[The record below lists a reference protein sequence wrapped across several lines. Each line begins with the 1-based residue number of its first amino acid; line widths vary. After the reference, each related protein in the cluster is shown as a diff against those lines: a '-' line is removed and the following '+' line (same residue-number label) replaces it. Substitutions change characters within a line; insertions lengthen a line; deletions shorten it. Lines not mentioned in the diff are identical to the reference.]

1 MKLLTLPSDTSIPF
15 MRYRVPAVITSLSL
29 CVLSLVL
36 FVFVGMN
43 YGIDFRGGT
52 MVELRFKEPANVSQ
66 LRQEIGELN
75 LGDLQIVEFGAPTDV
90 LIRVEEQPG
99 GEEAQQRAVILLREM
114 FGETAEFRRVE
125 VVGPRVSGELARAGA
140 IAVGVAL
147 LAIMGYIWLRF
158 EWHFA
163 IGAVLTT
170 FHDVVLTIGLFSAT
184 QIEFNLSSIAAVLTI
199 VGYSLNDTVVVY
211 DRVRENLRRFKRL
224 SMPELLDMSINQML
238 SRTLMT
244 SITTLLALGALFTFG
259 GEVIRSF
266 TFAMIWGVVVGT
278 FSSIF
283 IAAPLL
289 ITLNLRPDRT
299 GGGGADDASKE
310 DNAGADGDT
319 DAGVPA
325 KA

>member
-1 MKLLTLPSDTSIPF
+1 MKMIPLPQETAIPF
-15 MRYRVPAVITSLSL
+15 MRYRMPAVATSM
-29 CVLSLVL
+29 VLSVLSIVL
-36 FVFVGMN
+36 FLAVGMN

-52 MVELRFKEPANVSQ
+52 MVELRFKEPVSISA
-66 LRQEIGELN
+66 LRAEVGTLN
-75 LGDLQIVEFGAPTDV
+75 LGDVQIVEFGGAEDV
-90 LIRVEEQPG
+90 MIRVEEQPG
-99 GEEAQQRAVILLREM
+99 GEAAQQRAVILLREM
-114 FGETAEFRRVE
+114 FGEEADFRRVE

-140 IAVGVAL
+140 IAVVVSL
-147 LAIMGYIWLRF
+147 LAIMAYIWLRF

-170 FHDVVLTIGLFSAT
+170 LHDVILTIGLFSAT

-211 DRVRENLRRFKRL
+211 DRVRENLRRFKRMG
-224 SMPELLDMSINQML
+224 MPALLDLSINQML

-244 SITTLLALGALFTFG
+244 SITTLLALIALFVFG

-289 ITLNLRPDRT
+289 ITLGLRPGRM
-299 GGGGADDASKE
+299 GGGDKDAAE
-310 DNAGADGDT
+310 AGGDE
-319 DAGVPA
+319 PA
-325 KA
+325 AEPA